1 MIYESIKMVFKVF
14 KTNKLRTFL
23 TMLGI
28 IIGIFAITIIFA
40 ISSAT
45 KESVYSEL
53 SDLDFSSINVSIY
66 GTYVDDKMVINF
78 PKSEMYDLRKEDCI
92 KSISE
97 TATYSYKEL
106 EKRIHSDEEGEMWN
120 YSNTI
125 GVGYDYLSSQNLKLI
140 SGRMFTK
147 MDEDNRMPFCIINE
161 NVALEML
168 DSTDVIGEELTING
182 YKFKVIGIVE
192 SSSQSFSD
200 YNTYVLNSYAEGYF
214 TSDNS
219 QGMSFYIVPK
229 SQEYREEA
237 VSLIKEKLSE
247 YLSSDEYYVSEDAS
261 MYLDEINSVFGII
274 ELVFAGIAGLS
285 LVVGGIGI
293 MNIMLVSVNERIK
306 EIGIRMALGAN
317 SGNIKVQFLI
327 EGVALTLIS
336 GIIGMILASG
346 AIYLVNMAI
355 ANFTEYDLALKVDFM
370 VMIKT
375 VIFCGVIGIVFGLY
389 PAKKASELNPIEAL
403 RYE

>member
-53 SDLDFSSINVSIY
+53 SNLDFSSINVSIY
-66 GTYVDDKMVINF
+66 GTYIDDEVVINF
-78 PKSEMYDLRKEDCI
+78 PKSELYDLRKEDCI

-106 EKRIHSDEEGEMWN
+106 EKKIYSDEEGEMWN
-120 YSNTI
+120 YANTT

-147 MDEDNRMPFCIINE
+147 MDDDNRMPFCIINE
-161 NVALEML
+161 NVALKML
-168 DSTDVIGEELTING
+168 NSTDVIGEELTING

-192 SSSQSFSD
+192 SYSQS
-200 YNTYVLNSYAEGYF
+200 YNYDTYVLNSYAEGYF
-214 TSDNS
+214 KSDNS
-219 QGMSFYIVPK
+219 QGMNFYIVPK

-247 YLSSDEYYVSEDAS
+247 YLSSEEYYVSEDAS

-355 ANFTEYDLALKVDFM
+355 SNFTEYELALKVDFM